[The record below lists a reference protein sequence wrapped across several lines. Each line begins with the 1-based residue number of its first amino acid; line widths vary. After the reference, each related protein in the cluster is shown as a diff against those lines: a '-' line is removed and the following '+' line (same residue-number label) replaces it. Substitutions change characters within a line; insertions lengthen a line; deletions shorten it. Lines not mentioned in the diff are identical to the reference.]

1 MPPLRADF
9 RPEESLR
16 YPTGTRYDYVMD
28 ELTKQSMDALREQI
42 SANDRRYTEHT
53 KNAEAAL
60 ATFFASLD
68 KRLEGMN
75 EFRAALS
82 DQAAGMMTRREA
94 EGNRN
99 SLYDKIEAQRIQL
112 ESRLSNTLAPVI
124 SKLDDISRPNWAL
137 MVSLVSMFLVI
148 AAGVW
153 LVIGLQITAAVGP
166 IQLVSEQNKI
176 EIRTNETKVGQLEE
190 STRGFAQAATDLSHL
205 RADYALI
212 VERLG
217 AMRTENAR
225 QNAALVEIETQFCAA
240 DIMRNLTHATDIRLI
255 SLLWQKSFMLDQLK
269 LPTDNAYYPMIC
281 NRNTKGSAGA
291 N

>member
-1 MPPLRADF
+1 
-9 RPEESLR
+9 
-16 YPTGTRYDYVMD
+16 MD
-28 ELTKQSMDALREQI
+28 DLTKLSLEAIRERVD
-42 SANDRRYTEHT
+42 ANDRRYTEHT
-53 KNAEAAL
+53 RNAESAL
-60 ATFFASLD
+60 ATFFASLE
-68 KRLEGMN
+68 KRLESMN

-99 SLYDKIEAQRIQL
+99 ALYDKIEQQRLQF
-112 ESRLSNTLAPVI
+112 EARLTNTLGPVI
-124 SKLDDISRPNWAL
+124 SKLDEISRPNWAL

-153 LVIGLQITAAVGP
+153 LVIGLQITAATAP

-176 EIRTNETKVGQLEE
+176 EIRTSETKVTQIEE

-205 RADYALI
+205 RADYAVI

-240 DIMRNLTHATDIRLI
+240 DIMRNLTHATDTRLI

-281 NRNTKGSAGA
+281 NRNTKADPH
-291 N
+291 